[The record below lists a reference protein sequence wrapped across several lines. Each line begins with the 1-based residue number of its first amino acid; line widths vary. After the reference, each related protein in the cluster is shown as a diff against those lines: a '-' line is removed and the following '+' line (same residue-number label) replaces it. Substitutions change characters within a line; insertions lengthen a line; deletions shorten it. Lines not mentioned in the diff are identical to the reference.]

1 MKRFLRLNRR
11 ESEQES
17 PSGSDNEPSHPSDS
31 PEGIILKEI
40 TAFCETSGA
49 PQHSSAHLIQTAG
62 DEFVH
67 LPLIVETAESSPVA
81 AKEAAHRIRRY
92 LSEPGTTPNHVQ
104 YNAIMLMR
112 ILADNPGHTFTRNID
127 GKFVAT
133 IKTQLRQGRDWHVQH
148 YLRQYLSTLETQR
161 QWDQDLA
168 LLLQMWSKEK
178 HKATQSWTDRR
189 PMGGAYPPPNPQNPQ
204 QQNYN
209 YYSRPQAPR
218 NVLPGPEE
226 LAARVTESRNSAK
239 LLTQF
244 VQSTPPTEMES
255 NDLIKEFTDRCR
267 TASRVISGYM
277 QATNPAPD
285 DETLL
290 TLIET
295 NDELSVALSQQQRA
309 VLKARKAR
317 GSVSQS
323 PNNNSSRE
331 RSPQSN
337 NNNYVVASGAIGPM
351 SASAAP
357 RLSNDVPSPLIDI
370 DDAAEPA
377 PNSGPTAPR
386 TTSQRYEYNSDEF
399 QVQNPFADDFA
410 TNDSDS
416 NHPHSTT
423 TTEPSG
429 RVGIVPTEH

>member
-17 PSGSDNEPSHPSDS
+17 PSGSDSEPSHPGDS

-49 PQHSSAHLIQTAG
+49 PQHGSTAG
-62 DEFVH
+62 NEFVH
-67 LPLIVETAESSPVA
+67 LPLIVETAESSPGA

-92 LSEPGTTPNHVQ
+92 LSAPDKTPNHVQ
-104 YNAIMLMR
+104 YNSIMLMR
-112 ILADNPGHTFTRNID
+112 ILVDNPGHTFTRNID
-127 GKFVAT
+127 SKFVAT
-133 IKTQLRQGRDWHVQH
+133 IKIQLRQGRDWHVQH
-148 YLRQYLSTLETQR
+148 YLRQYLTTLETQR
-161 QWDQDLA
+161 HWDQDLTP
-168 LLLQMWSKEK
+168 LLQMWSKEK
-178 HKATQSWTDRR
+178 HRATSSWTDRR
-189 PMGGAYPPPNPQNPQ
+189 PMGGSYLPNPQQPQ
-204 QQNYN
+204 YQNQN

-218 NVLPGPEE
+218 NVLPGPDE
-226 LAARVTESRNSAK
+226 LAARVSESRNSAK

-309 VLKARKAR
+309 LLKARKAR

-323 PNNNSSRE
+323 PNNNSSGE

-337 NNNYVVASGAIGPM
+337 NNNHYAVASGAIGPM
-351 SASAAP
+351 AASAAP
-357 RLSNDVPSPLIDI
+357 RLNNDVPSPLIDM

-377 PNSGPTAPR
+377 PSSRPTAPR

-423 TTEPSG
+423 TKEPNGPVGVVATEQE
-429 RVGIVPTEH
+429 R

>member
-1 MKRFLRLNRR
+1 MV
-11 ESEQES
+11 
-17 PSGSDNEPSHPSDS
+17 GS
-31 PEGIILKEI
+31 
-40 TAFCETSGA
+40 
-49 PQHSSAHLIQTAG
+49 
-62 DEFVH
+62 
-67 LPLIVETAESSPVA
+67 
-81 AKEAAHRIRRY
+81 Y
-92 LSEPGTTPNHVQ
+92 
-104 YNAIMLMR
+104 
-112 ILADNPGHTFTRNID
+112 
-127 GKFVAT
+127 
-133 IKTQLRQGRDWHVQH
+133 
-148 YLRQYLSTLETQR
+148 
-161 QWDQDLA
+161 
-168 LLLQMWSKEK
+168 
-178 HKATQSWTDRR
+178 
-189 PMGGAYPPPNPQNPQ
+189 PPNPQQPQ

-244 VQSTPPTEMES
+244 VQSTPPAEMES

-267 TASRVISGYM
+267 TAARVISGYM

-309 VLKARKAR
+309 ALKARKAR

-337 NNNYVVASGAIGPM
+337 NNYAVASGAIGPM

-357 RLSNDVPSPLIDI
+357 RLDNDVPSPLIDI
-370 DDAAEPA
+370 DGAAEPA
-377 PNSGPTAPR
+377 PSSRPTAPR

-399 QVQNPFADDFA
+399 QVQNPFDDDFA

-429 RVGIVPTEH
+429 RVGIVATEQER